1 MHFSCILLAAFIAI
15 ASVTL
20 LGIDALVPDTLSVF
34 NHVLPYMTLPFL
46 SLLAIS
52 LILLAINRLKENNNE
67 SPQHLF
73 IIGLT
78 GGALVLGIAV
88 DIITVNNDIE
98 RMNTVFKLYLQG
110 WVLYGLAS
118 ATILWYLLTSQDKP
132 LHVLSLKKVLWI
144 PCLAILIISASV
156 YPTLGTKARL
166 SDRFSTEFQ
175 SLDGTRYMDTTVYRD
190 HQGLITLQW
199 DHEAIDWIRSNLRGS
214 PVIAEGHTPAYRW
227 GSRVSVYTCLLYT
240 SDAAAE

>member
-1 MHFSCILLAAFIAI
+1 MSYLIYEWRTNTGRFFRNDTMHFSCILLAAFIAI
-15 ASVTL
+15 ASVTV

-118 ATILWYLLTSQDKP
+118 ATILWYLLTSQD
-132 LHVLSLKKVLWI
+132 
-144 PCLAILIISASV
+144 
-156 YPTLGTKARL
+156 
-166 SDRFSTEFQ
+166 
-175 SLDGTRYMDTTVYRD
+175 
-190 HQGLITLQW
+190 
-199 DHEAIDWIRSNLRGS
+199 
-214 PVIAEGHTPAYRW
+214 
-227 GSRVSVYTCLLYT
+227 
-240 SDAAAE
+240 